1 LRDTVDRNTP
11 IGCRFDLEAEGCKGI
26 RRAGAVPEEARAH
39 LTRVLGCMLP
49 LLGVNVTGEHG
60 YRLAIGRVVGH
71 CTPMEP
77 RQWNIEVT
85 GASSAMASRRK
96 TLSRETFVTCAVAR

>member
-11 IGCRFDLEAEGCKGI
+11 IGCRRGLQAEGRKGI
-26 RRAGAVPEEARAH
+26 GCAGTIPEKARTH
-39 LTRVLGCMLP
+39 LAGVVGCMLP

-71 CTPMEP
+71 CTPM
-77 RQWNIEVT
+77 NFEVA
-85 GASSAMASRRK
+85 GAFSAVASRRK
-96 TLSRETFVTCAVAR
+96 TLSRETFVTYVVAR